1 MRLTVPTITSLI
13 ILCQNIFSAKFNI
26 FLEKATNINLHL
38 SKLNK
43 SMEWYVEDGKGRVI
57 AYDPA
62 TEGNYYYVL
71 RTPRNK
77 ALRVKKFCQENNIDA
92 IVPVHYQNVV
102 YRGKV
107 SRELVSALD
116 NLIYVKADLER
127 LRWIK
132 KHLPYLTYVKTK
144 KSDGSW
150 KKHQVFIE
158 SEIVELFNLL
168 ESNYLADFL
177 IINSE
182 DVSNDDFMQ
191 IDIDH
196 GIFKDIPLFFENV
209 KSIDHKCL
217 TMILDYGTVIAVTS
231 LTPESF
237 MSQEC
242 VMSQII
248 NGKSIKTQFP
258 INYVAR

>member
-1 MRLTVPTITSLI
+1 
-13 ILCQNIFSAKFNI
+13 
-26 FLEKATNINLHL
+26 
-38 SKLNK
+38 
-43 SMEWYVEDGKGRVI
+43 MEWYVEDGKGGVI

-62 TEGNYYYVL
+62 TEGSYYYVL

-77 ALRVKKFCQENNIDA
+77 ALRVKLFCEENGIEA
-92 IVPVHYQNVV
+92 IVPLHYQDVIC
-102 YRGKV
+102 RGKV

-116 NLIYVKADLER
+116 DFIYIKADLER

-144 KSDGSW
+144 ESDGSW

-158 SEIVELFNLL
+158 TEIIELFKLL
-168 ESNYLADFL
+168 ESNYLNDLL
-177 IINSE
+177 IVDSD
-182 DVSNDDFMQ
+182 DVTNDDFMQ

-209 KSIDHKCL
+209 KGVDHKCL
-217 TMILDYGTVIAVTS
+217 TMILDYGTVIAVRS

-237 MSQEC
+237 MLQEC
-242 VMSQII
+242 VMSQTID
-248 NGKSIKTQFP
+248 GKFIKTQFP
-258 INYVAR
+258 QRGALS